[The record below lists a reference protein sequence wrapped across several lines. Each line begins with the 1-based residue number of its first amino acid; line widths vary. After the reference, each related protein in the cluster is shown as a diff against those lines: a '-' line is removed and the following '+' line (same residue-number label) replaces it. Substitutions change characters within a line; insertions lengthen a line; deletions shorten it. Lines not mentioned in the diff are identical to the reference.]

1 MPYVVSGCIKKAFGV
16 DPLHTVEAEFY
27 MTDDNNF
34 VLVGMGFRAYKDDMT
49 TMQLLFARL
58 QDSGEIDQDD
68 LLMISR
74 GIQPEKP
81 LEAWFQCG
89 NTKEVIVG
97 CGLRIKSSDVL
108 TMHVHT
114 RKIDTPNGTLI
125 DPYTHRTGR
134 EPNWE
139 LEANG
144 IPEQDPDHT
153 LLRGVGV
160 RCFNDD
166 LTTLVLYFGS
176 LKKTTV

>member
-1 MPYVVSGCIKKAFGV
+1 M
-16 DPLHTVEAEFY
+16 
-27 MTDDNNF
+27 
-34 VLVGMGFRAYKDDMT
+34 
-49 TMQLLFARL
+49 
-58 QDSGEIDQDD
+58 
-68 LLMISR
+68 
-74 GIQPEKP
+74 
-81 LEAWFQCG
+81 
-89 NTKEVIVG
+89 
-97 CGLRIKSSDVL
+97 RIKSSDVL